1 MPTARYRITEPTIA
15 MFEEDGR
22 HISRLVPTGAI
33 ILVDGVLDGNRLTDV
48 VWDDK
53 KVMMFTQDLRS
64 RAESAP
70 E

>member
-1 MPTARYRITEPTIA
+1 